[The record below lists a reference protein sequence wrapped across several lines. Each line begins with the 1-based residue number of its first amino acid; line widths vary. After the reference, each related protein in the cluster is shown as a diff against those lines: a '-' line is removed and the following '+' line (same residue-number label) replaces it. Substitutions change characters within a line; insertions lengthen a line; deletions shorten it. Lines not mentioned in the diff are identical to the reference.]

1 MRCPQ
6 LALPQAGSTRFWD
19 LWGLFN
25 LQHGGLAHGVSL
37 PAMLAQLPKLAG
49 LFLVVCFGSCMD
61 VAAIQSDMPTPL
73 DFNRELM
80 TVGGCCAKRLVV
92 GCWRV

>member
-1 MRCPQ
+1 
-6 LALPQAGSTRFWD
+6 
-19 LWGLFN
+19 
-25 LQHGGLAHGVSL
+25 
-37 PAMLAQLPKLAG
+37 MLAQLPKLAG

-80 TVGGCCAKRLVV
+80 TVGGCAVLRRTVWVV
-92 GCWRV
+92 GLCGGRLSLRSWSWMVLVFAGTVCGCVSPVTVGDCKWGG